1 MKDLEILRFPRQRS
15 KNCITPY
22 LYSME
27 DDFEIFNGKKFSDL
41 CREIHSNSQTT
52 RNQIDVL
59 VSELRN
65 LIKGTNDAL
74 MIVPLI
80 KDYLSVGVNNDDQL
94 LKLLNIVSRVA
105 KKQLAANE
113 SGSGFELTKEDR
125 DNLQVEIDRITSNNS
140 NSDDI
145 DVDEIV
151 SNAKSKLKR

>member
-1 MKDLEILRFPRQRS
+1 
-15 KNCITPY
+15 
-22 LYSME
+22 ME

-41 CREIHSNSQTT
+41 CREIHSNSRTT
-52 RNQIDVL
+52 RNQIDIL

-105 KKQLAANE
+105 KRQQSANE
-113 SGSGFELTKEDR
+113 TGNGFELTDEDR
-125 DNLQVEIDRITSNNS
+125 KNLQVEIDKITGHGS
-140 NSDDI
+140 SDDI
-145 DVDEIV
+145 DIDDIV
-151 SNAKSKLKR
+151 SDAKSKLKS

>member
-1 MKDLEILRFPRQRS
+1 
-15 KNCITPY
+15 
-22 LYSME
+22 ME